1 MIDEEVFSVH
11 DEANSGP
18 SSPEISK
25 KTVSATK
32 AFGKDAAKDFVKG
45 TSSSLFASKKA
56 ADKDVVECL
65 QQFLVA
71 LFGAWERLVGTI
83 MVGTADTGKLKK
95 WWQDCER
102 DVTLHDIEKIIPV
115 L

>member
-1 MIDEEVFSVH
+1 VIDEEVFSVH

-56 ADKDVVECL
+56 ADKDVVESNMRPTSVNSND
-65 QQFLVA
+65 FTVHIEA
-71 LFGAWERLVGTI
+71 K
-83 MVGTADTGKLKK
+83 AD
-95 WWQDCER
+95 
-102 DVTLHDIEKIIPV
+102 
-115 L
+115 